1 MINCTKLRQIIAEW
15 MDNYIDKTGQPYI
28 YWDDLARKIE
38 DFIEETIKAIPFGDK
53 LTDEAAVEQLQ
64 KSGWLKRHDAKI
76 TRNIGM
82 QEFVNAVMANGDK
95 SVMISI
101 NPWRWED

>member
-1 MINCTKLRQIIAEW
+1 MTRGISFFIATDCVE
-15 MDNYIDKTGQPYI
+15 IC
-28 YWDDLARKIE
+28 LARNRIVGSIGAMPKKVE
-38 DFIEETIKAIPFGDK
+38 
-53 LTDEAAVEQLQ
+53 LTDEAAVEHLQ
-64 KSGWLKRHDAKI
+64 NSGWLERHDAEI

>member
-1 MINCTKLRQIIAEW
+1 MIDEIRLKEIIGGW
-15 MDNYIDKTGQPYI
+15 MNKHMEQNGQEYV
-28 YWDDLARKIE
+28 YWGDLESRIKK
-38 DFIEETIKAIPFGDK
+38 FIRETIGAIPK
-53 LTDEAAVEQLQ
+53 KVELTDEMAVEQLQ
-64 KSGWLKRHDAKI
+64 KSGWLDRHDALI